1 MTSGQ
6 MLLAG
11 FNGLFT
17 KVASELSD
25 MFTAFERVH
34 FDKRV
39 SKFDV
44 VRDAQKLQVKIL
56 LCLAFQNSTLIV
68 LSLSTILIYVGFTR
82 QVTNSAKNAELLGKL
97 FFLKRL
103 EVIISFFNSC
113 RLVTLTLKGNS

>member
-34 FDKRV
+34 FDKRA

-56 LCLAFQNSTLIV
+56 LCLAFQDSTLIV

>member
-34 FDKRV
+34 FDKRA

-68 LSLSTILIYVGFTR
+68 LSLSTVLIYVGFTR

>member
-17 KVASELSD
+17 KVACELSD
-25 MFTAFERVH
+25 MFAAFERVH
-34 FDKRV
+34 FDKRA

>member
-34 FDKRV
+34 FDKRA
-39 SKFDV
+39 SKFAV

-68 LSLSTILIYVGFTR
+68 LSLSTILMYVGFTR

>member
-34 FDKRV
+34 FDKRA

-56 LCLAFQNSTLIV
+56 LSLAFQNSTLIV

>member
-34 FDKRV
+34 FDKRA

-68 LSLSTILIYVGFTR
+68 LSWSTILIYVGFTR

>member
-34 FDKRV
+34 FDKRA

-44 VRDAQKLQVKIL
+44 VRDAQKLQVTIL

>member
-1 MTSGQ
+1 MTSEQ

-34 FDKRV
+34 FDKRA

>member
-25 MFTAFERVH
+25 MFAAFERVH
-34 FDKRV
+34 FDKRA

-68 LSLSTILIYVGFTR
+68 LSLSTILIYLGFTR

>member
-25 MFTAFERVH
+25 MFAAFERVH
-34 FDKRV
+34 FDKRA

-44 VRDAQKLQVKIL
+44 VRDAQKLQVNIL

>member
-34 FDKRV
+34 FDKRA

-44 VRDAQKLQVKIL
+44 VRDAQKLQVNIL

>member
-34 FDKRV
+34 FDKRA

-68 LSLSTILIYVGFTR
+68 LSLSTILMYVGFTR

>member
-25 MFTAFERVH
+25 MFAAFERVH
-34 FDKRV
+34 FDKRA

-56 LCLAFQNSTLIV
+56 LCLAFQKSTLIV

>member
-25 MFTAFERVH
+25 MFAAFERVH
-34 FDKRV
+34 FDKRA

-82 QVTNSAKNAELLGKL
+82 QVINSAKNAELLGKL

>member
-34 FDKRV
+34 FDKRA

-44 VRDAQKLQVKIL
+44 VRDAQKLQVKVL

>member
-25 MFTAFERVH
+25 MFAAFERVH
-34 FDKRV
+34 FDKRA

-56 LCLAFQNSTLIV
+56 LCLAFRNSTLIV

>member
-34 FDKRV
+34 FDKRA

-56 LCLAFQNSTLIV
+56 LCLAFQNNTLIV

>member
-34 FDKRV
+34 FDKRT

>member
-44 VRDAQKLQVKIL
+44 VRDAQKLQVNIL

>member
-34 FDKRV
+34 FDKRA

-56 LCLAFQNSTLIV
+56 LCLAFQNSTFIV
-68 LSLSTILIYVGFTR
+68 LSLSSILMYVGFTR

>member
-25 MFTAFERVH
+25 MFAAFERVH
-34 FDKRV
+34 FDKRA

>member
-34 FDKRV
+34 FDKRA

-56 LCLAFQNSTLIV
+56 LCLAFQNNILIV
-68 LSLSTILIYVGFTR
+68 LSLSTILIYIWLHPTGNKQCKKCRTSG
-82 QVTNSAKNAELLGKL
+82 QVVFSQEAGSHHLILQQL
-97 FFLKRL
+97 
-103 EVIISFFNSC
+103 
-113 RLVTLTLKGNS
+113 

>member
-34 FDKRV
+34 FDKRA

-56 LCLAFQNSTLIV
+56 LCLAFRNSTLIV

>member
-34 FDKRV
+34 FDMRA

>member
-25 MFTAFERVH
+25 MFAAFERVH
-34 FDKRV
+34 FDKRA
-39 SKFDV
+39 SKFGV

>member
-25 MFTAFERVH
+25 MFAAFERVH
-34 FDKRV
+34 FDKRA

-56 LCLAFQNSTLIV
+56 LC
-68 LSLSTILIYVGFTR
+68 
-82 QVTNSAKNAELLGKL
+82 
-97 FFLKRL
+97 
-103 EVIISFFNSC
+103 ISE
-113 RLVTLTLKGNS
+113 

>member
-34 FDKRV
+34 FDKRA

>member
-34 FDKRV
+34 FDKRA

-68 LSLSTILIYVGFTR
+68 LSLSTILIYGGFTR

>member
-25 MFTAFERVH
+25 MFAAFERVH
-34 FDKRV
+34 FDKRA

-56 LCLAFQNSTLIV
+56 LSLAFQNSTLIV

>member
-34 FDKRV
+34 FDKRA

-68 LSLSTILIYVGFTR
+68 LSSSTILIYVGFTR

>member
-34 FDKRV
+34 FDKRA
-39 SKFDV
+39 SKSDV

-68 LSLSTILIYVGFTR
+68 LSLSTILMYVGFTR

>member
-25 MFTAFERVH
+25 MFAAFERVH
-34 FDKRV
+34 FDKRA

-56 LCLAFQNSTLIV
+56 LCLAFQNSTFIV
-68 LSLSTILIYVGFTR
+68 LSLSTILMYVGFTR

>member
-25 MFTAFERVH
+25 MFAAFERVH
-34 FDKRV
+34 FDKRA

-56 LCLAFQNSTLIV
+56 LCLVFQNSTLIV

>member
-34 FDKRV
+34 FDKRAA
-39 SKFDV
+39 KFDV

-68 LSLSTILIYVGFTR
+68 LSLSTILMYVGFTQ
-82 QVTNSAKNAELLGKL
+82 QVPNSAKSAELLGKL

>member
-25 MFTAFERVH
+25 MFAAFERVH
-34 FDKRV
+34 FDKRA

-68 LSLSTILIYVGFTR
+68 LSLSNILIYVGFTR

>member
-25 MFTAFERVH
+25 MFAAFERVH
-34 FDKRV
+34 FDKRA

-68 LSLSTILIYVGFTR
+68 LSLSTILIYVGFTL

>member
-25 MFTAFERVH
+25 MFAAFERVH
-34 FDKRV
+34 FDRRA

>member
-34 FDKRV
+34 FDKRA

-56 LCLAFQNSTLIV
+56 LCLAFQNSTFIV
-68 LSLSTILIYVGFTR
+68 LSLSTILMYVGFTR
-82 QVTNSAKNAELLGKL
+82 QVTNSAKNAELLDKL